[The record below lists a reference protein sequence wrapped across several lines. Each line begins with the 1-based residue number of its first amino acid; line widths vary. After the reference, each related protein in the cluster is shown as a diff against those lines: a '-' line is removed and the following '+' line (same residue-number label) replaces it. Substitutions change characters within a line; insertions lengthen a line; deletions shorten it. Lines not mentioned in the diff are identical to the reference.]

1 MRRRQHPL
9 HWFGTVLMILGGCS
23 LVAAD
28 VARNP
33 GPAASEVREL
43 IQQLGSTQYAIR
55 KSAEDQLR
63 QIGRTALDHLL
74 IAQFDTDP
82 EIRFN
87 VRQLLAK
94 LPIRWWSD
102 DSPQIVQELTG
113 KFGSLSRPEKVIH
126 AYWLV
131 RLEDGIG
138 LPALARIVRFETS
151 EMIAKQAA
159 LAVID
164 ELDQFDTVQVT
175 TFLRVF
181 DEVLAAS
188 PRPPAQWLARFAADL
203 RGDQLN
209 AMPSPSWKSLT
220 DAELSLQDTDR
231 FDPFVAAML
240 CEQWA
245 EASMAVGDENST
257 REAVTKLVEL
267 RKESSRLIVETSL
280 WLIENQQYELF
291 QELIWNEFKEA
302 RETVPMLAYCD
313 FMSKRRQGKA
323 KAAQQA
329 ADAAFAMTEN
339 DTLFPDV
346 FERAYTRLQLARKLE
361 LEDHVDLAIREYR
374 RLIDMKS
381 QYQITGVQYDAVS
394 YLSELLHDRQREAEA
409 ADVLA
414 KIAVPGKDSLVGKS
428 EEDPSNV
435 SRMHYFRSEH
445 HRQRGERAKQ
455 IEFLN
460 KAVEANPT
468 DADVLIAMYR
478 LPRADAAWKKRTSN
492 LIAQAVQKFENQ
504 LKPLRAAGEFE
515 NSREAATYLNQ
526 VAWLVSNTEGDFEKA
541 IQQSRRSLELRPA
554 SGGSLDTLGRAY
566 FAAGDMTNAIRY
578 QRRAVRLLPASYQIV
593 RQLEEFELKQKLG
606 K

>member
-1 MRRRQHPL
+1 MRRRHHPL

-23 LVAAD
+23 FVTAD
-28 VARNP
+28 VARTP
-33 GPAASEVREL
+33 GPAASEVHEL

-63 QIGRTALDHLL
+63 QMGRTALDHLL

-113 KFGSLSRPEKVIH
+113 KYGSLSRRDKVIY

-138 LPALARIVRFETS
+138 IPALARIVRFESS

-164 ELDQFDTVQVT
+164 ELDQFDTIQVAA
-175 TFLRVF
+175 FLRVF

-203 RGDQLN
+203 RNDKPDTRQ
-209 AMPSPSWKSLT
+209 SPTWTALT
-220 DAELSLQDTDR
+220 EAELSLQDTDR

-240 CEQWA
+240 CEKWA
-245 EASMAVGDENST
+245 EASLAAGDDDEA

-267 RKESSRLIVETSL
+267 RRESSGLIVETSL
-280 WLIENQQYELF
+280 WLIENKQYELF
-291 QELIWNEFKEA
+291 QELVWNEFKEA
-302 RETVPMLAYCD
+302 RESVPMLAYCD
-313 FMSKRRQGKA
+313 FMSKRDQGKT
-323 KAAQQA
+323 KAAEQA
-329 ADAAFAMTEN
+329 ADVAFAMTEN
-339 DTLFPDV
+339 DDLFPDV
-346 FERAYTRLQLARKLE
+346 FERAYTRLRVARKLE
-361 LEDHVDLAIREYR
+361 LEDHVDVAIREYR
-374 RLIDMKS
+374 RLIDMES

-409 ADVLA
+409 ADVLE
-414 KIAVPGKDSLVGKS
+414 KIAVPGKDSLVGRS
-428 EEDPSNV
+428 EEDPTNV

-478 LPRADAAWKKRTSN
+478 LPRADAAWKERTSN
-492 LIAQAVQKFENQ
+492 LIAQAVQEFENQ

-515 NSREAATYLNQ
+515 NGREAATYLNQ

-554 SGGSLDTLGRAY
+554 SGGSLGYSGTRLFRRWRRDQRASLS
-566 FAAGDMTNAIRY
+566 TP
-578 QRRAVRLLPASYQIV
+578 RRPTVARLVSDRSTARRI
-593 RQLEEFELKQKLG
+593 
-606 K
+606 